1 MNDEAKCPICGAPYE
16 LKRKWNGGNPA
27 MFYFSTCTC
36 EEDELFE
43 RLDDILARRRDD
55 IRPPGQ

>member
-1 MNDEAKCPICGAPYE
+1 MNDDAKCSICGAPYE
-16 LKRKWNGGNPA
+16 LKRKWNGGNPG

-43 RLDDILARRRDD
+43 RLDDILARRDD
-55 IRPPGQ
+55 IRPPSQ

>member
-1 MNDEAKCPICGAPYE
+1 MNEDATKCRICGAPYE

-36 EEDELFE
+36 EEDELFD
-43 RLDDILARRRDD
+43 RLDDILARRRRDE
-55 IRPPGQ
+55 